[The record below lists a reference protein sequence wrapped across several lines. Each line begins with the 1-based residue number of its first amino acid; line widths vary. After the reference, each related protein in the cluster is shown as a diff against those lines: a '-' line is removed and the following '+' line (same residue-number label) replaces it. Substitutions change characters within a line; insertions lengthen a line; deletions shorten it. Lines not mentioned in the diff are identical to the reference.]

1 MPGGWYYVL
10 LPADILF
17 LFMTIRLF
25 CKDVDLKNAML
36 PVLILGSLRLNAY
49 LCHQIYLCDL
59 TPGNNLELSFSMEM
73 MYAWFVLFNI
83 MMYLYLL
90 FFTSMMKALFA
101 SRRPVRY
108 LASFLGLCGTCLLLA
123 GIIMIFQKFLT
134 FKMGIIII
142 TGLIPIA
149 IIYALYYYKNQ
160 AVNKFFHD
168 TEERTRQNYKFEACF
183 DNLNESIILVS
194 NGQIEYVNSS
204 FLQQFMSSIKTFSY
218 LNVDKKQKS
227 DTTFKQKFMSI
238 FKTSKSSN

>member
-1 MPGGWYYVL
+1 
-10 LPADILF
+10 
-17 LFMTIRLF
+17 
-25 CKDVDLKNAML
+25 
-36 PVLILGSLRLNAY
+36 
-49 LCHQIYLCDL
+49 
-59 TPGNNLELSFSMEM
+59 
-73 MYAWFVLFNI
+73 
-83 MMYLYLL
+83 
-90 FFTSMMKALFA
+90 
-101 SRRPVRY
+101 
-108 LASFLGLCGTCLLLA
+108 
-123 GIIMIFQKFLT
+123 
-134 FKMGIIII
+134 MGIIII